1 MILCYGFLDVMIGRM
16 KPPLFVRPLTDE
28 ERAAL
33 RAGLRSPDAFTLRRC
48 QLLLASA
55 DGLKPGQIAERFGC
69 ASQTVRNAIRA
80 FEAAGTDCLGE
91 RSHRPRSARPAI
103 DDGGCERLRAL
114 LHRSPRDFGKPTSLW
129 TLGLAAEVA
138 FAEGIT
144 ARRVSH
150 ETIRRALKRLGVGW
164 KRAKTWITSP
174 DPAYLRKKTRGTG

>member
-1 MILCYGFLDVMIGRM
+1 MIGRM
-16 KPPLFVRPLTDE
+16 KPPLFVRPLTDG

-33 RAGLRSPDAFTLRRC
+33 LDGLRSKDAFTLRRC

-55 DGLKPGQIAERFGC
+55 DGLKPGPIAERFGC

-80 FEAAGTDCLGE
+80 FEAAGTDCLVEG
-91 RSHRPRSARPAI
+91 SHRPESARPEI

-129 TLGLAAEVA
+129 TLATAAEVA

-144 ARRVSH
+144 ARLVSD
-150 ETIRRALKRLGVGW
+150 ETIRQALKRLGVGW